1 MFYFDKSDQLMILH
15 RQRIQ
20 DAVGIVYILQYIR
33 QAKSM
38 IAYYE
43 VYSFASEKLI
53 GKWVSVQKPISLEN
67 RLVKTKKTR
76 SSAAATMTNIARGYY
91 IVKRSLSKIK

>member
-33 QAKSM
+33 RAKSM

-43 VYSFASEKLI
+43 VYSFTSEKLI
-53 GKWVSVQKPISLEN
+53 GKWGSVQNP
-67 RLVKTKKTR
+67 
-76 SSAAATMTNIARGYY
+76 
-91 IVKRSLSKIK
+91 